1 MLIRDC
7 LSLRRVQLETD
18 SDIRLWFVKRLSW
31 KKLWFHR
38 KRYTFTSMYLIVLS
52 FVILLC
58 SFHAAFSSA
67 QPRHPRASGDQC
79 HSLVDGPFRFCST
92 KGGYNTTF
100 QIDPDFLTDSII
112 EQAAET
118 LSESFSYF
126 KNCSRNGL
134 IETLICHYV
143 IPQCSGGKR
152 VYPCKRVCSE
162 FLKQCEDRIPE
173 TLMDSFIATCHV
185 LPDELGSS
193 GNCFEPPNFST
204 NDSIKGKY

>member
-1 MLIRDC
+1 MLIRNC

-38 KRYTFTSMYLIVLS
+38 KRYTFKFIMYLIVLS
-52 FVILLC
+52 SAILLC

-67 QPRHPRASGDQC
+67 QPRHPRASDQC

-100 QIDPDFLTDSII
+100 QIDPDFLTDSML

-152 VYPCKRVCSE
+152 VYPCKRVCGE
-162 FLKQCEDRIPE
+162 FLKRCEDRIPE

-193 GNCFEPPNFST
+193 GKCFEPPNFST

>member
-1 MLIRDC
+1 
-7 LSLRRVQLETD
+7 
-18 SDIRLWFVKRLSW
+18 
-31 KKLWFHR
+31 
-38 KRYTFTSMYLIVLS
+38 MYLIVLS
-52 FVILLC
+52 SAILLC

-67 QPRHPRASGDQC
+67 QPRHTRASDQC
-79 HSLVDGPFRFCST
+79 HSLVDGPFRVCST

-134 IETLICHYV
+134 IETLTCHYV

-162 FLKQCEDRIPE
+162 FLKQCEDKIPV
-173 TLMDSFIATCHV
+173 TFMDYVIANCHV
-185 LPDELGSS
+185 LPDEQASS
-193 GNCFEPPNFST
+193 GKCFEPTNFFT
-204 NDSIKGKY
+204 NESIKGENKMNMPYNYLSNC